1 VRFETQILPRMTS
14 HQPYIPA
21 SQTLPELT
29 PRALILGVLL
39 GLIFSASS
47 VYLAL
52 KIGLTV
58 SSSIPIAVLSIT
70 IFRALGRTSILENN
84 IVQTTGSASDSVA
97 AGVVFTVPAILLMG
111 YDLDISRVAIL
122 AAAGGLMGILMMI
135 PLRRALIVK
144 EHGTLIYPEGTAC
157 AEVLIAG
164 EERGLQAKRVFQAF
178 GIGFV
183 YKFLMGGLKLWRDV
197 PGKALGFYPGAAV
210 STEISPELL
219 GVGYIIGPRIAGY
232 LFAGGCFAYLV
243 LAPAIKLVGSGLTE
257 PFGFPAVKLIRDM
270 SPGEIRSSFIFYIG
284 AGAVASA
291 GIIALARALPT
302 IVTSFAASWKDLR
315 ASRLGQAVTKLRTE
329 DDLPISVTIG
339 GSIVLAIV
347 LTLLPQVGVNLLGAI
362 LIVIFGFFFAT
373 VSSRV
378 CGQIGSSANPISGMT
393 IAALLGTCLIFVAIG
408 WTGVD
413 HRVQAIAIAAVVAVA
428 TANAGNTSQDL
439 KTGFLVGATPR
450 RQQIAILVGT
460 IGSAMVIGWTLTLLN
475 RAYTYPVPETHPA
488 FSAQAAAPTAGGRP
502 AVEVLPE
509 TMSGFRLAGGDSV
522 DQNTYQVVRVYVIT
536 EGVAAGKYLMDSATH
551 ELRYVLDPGI
561 GGRVHEFQGRVI
573 PRLDSP
579 KATIMAL
586 VTDGILTHKLPWA
599 LVLLGVFITIAIEL
613 MGVQALPVA
622 VGVYLPISTSS
633 AMFAGG
639 VIRWLIERRAKTT
652 QQSIAELESG
662 PGVLFSSGLI
672 AGGAICGIVLAAIAG
687 FLGSADAL
695 AEKVPL
701 FHALGALATSNLL
714 AVLCF
719 AAMGV
724 VLFRV
729 ASQKS

>member
-1 VRFETQILPRMTS
+1 MTS
-14 HQPYIPA
+14 HQPYVPA

-29 PRALILGVLL
+29 PRALILGVFL

-58 SSSIPIAVLSIT
+58 STSIPIAVLSIT

-84 IVQTTGSASDSVA
+84 IVQTTGSASDAVA
-97 AGVVFTVPAILLMG
+97 SGVVFTIPAILLMG

-122 AAAGGLMGILMMI
+122 ATVGGLMGVLMMI

-144 EHGTLIYPEGTAC
+144 EHDTLIYPEGTAC

-178 GIGFV
+178 GLGFV
-183 YKFLMGGLKLWRDV
+183 YKFLMGGLKLWPDV
-197 PGKALGFYPGAAV
+197 PGKALKFYPGAAV
-210 STEISPELL
+210 SAEISPELM

-232 LFAGGCFAYLV
+232 LFAGGCLAYLV

-257 PFGFPAVKLIRDM
+257 PFGFPPVKLIRDM
-270 SPGEIRSSFIFYIG
+270 SPGEIRASFIFYIG

-291 GIIALARALPT
+291 GIIALARSLPT
-302 IVTSFAASWKDLR
+302 IVSSFASSLKDLR
-315 ASRLGQAVTKLRTE
+315 ESRVGQALTKLRTE
-329 DDLPISVTIG
+329 DDLPISITLG
-339 GSIVLAIV
+339 GSVVLAIV
-347 LTLLPQVGVNLLGAI
+347 LALLPQVHVNLLGAI

-373 VSSRV
+373 VSSRI

-413 HRVQAIAIAAVVAVA
+413 HRLQAISIAAVVAVA
-428 TANAGNTSQDL
+428 TAVAGNTSQDL
-439 KTGFLVGATPR
+439 KTGYLVGSTPR
-450 RQQIAILVGT
+450 RQQVAILVGAL
-460 IGSAMVIGWTLTLLN
+460 GSALVVGYTLTLLN
-475 RAYTYPVPETHPA
+475 RAYTYPVPEQHPA
-488 FSAQAAAPTAGGRP
+488 FSAAALAPAADGKRA

-509 TMSGFRLAGGDSV
+509 TMSGFRIAAGSDS
-522 DQNTYQVVRVYVIT
+522 DHATYQIARVYVVT
-536 EGVAAGKYLMDSATH
+536 EGVAAGKYLMDPTTH

-561 GGRVHEFQGRVI
+561 GGRIHEFTGRTI

-579 KATIMAL
+579 KATIMGL
-586 VTDGILTHKLPWA
+586 ITDGILTRKLPWA

-622 VGVYLPISTSS
+622 VGVYLPISTSL

-695 AEKVPL
+695 AEKVPI
-701 FHALGALATSNLL
+701 FHALGALATSNLV

>member
-1 VRFETQILPRMTS
+1 MPD
-14 HQPYIPA
+14 HQPYVPA
-21 SQTLPELT
+21 TQSPPELT

-97 AGVVFTVPAILLMG
+97 AGVVFTIPAILLMG
-111 YDLDISRVAIL
+111 YDLEIGRVAIL
-122 AAAGGLMGILMMI
+122 ATVGGLMGVLMMI

-144 EHGTLIYPEGTAC
+144 EHDTLIYPEGTAC

-178 GIGFV
+178 GVGFV
-183 YKFLMGGLKLWRDV
+183 YKFLQAGLKVWPDV

-210 STEISPELL
+210 FTETSPELL

-270 SPGEIRSSFIFYIG
+270 SPGELRSSFVFYIG

-291 GIIALARALPT
+291 GIIALARSLPT
-302 IVTSFAASWKDLR
+302 IMSSFASSLKDLR
-315 ASRLGQAVTKLRTE
+315 DSRLGQAVTRLRTE
-329 DDLPISVTIG
+329 DDLPISLTVG
-339 GSIVLAIV
+339 GSVALAIV
-347 LTLLPQVGVNLLGAI
+347 LALLPQVGVNLLGAA

-373 VSSRV
+373 VSSRI

-413 HRVQAIAIAAVVAVA
+413 HRVQAISIAAVVAVA
-428 TANAGNTSQDL
+428 TANAGNTTQDL

-450 RQQIAILVGT
+450 RQQIAILVGAL
-460 IGSAMVIGWTLTLLN
+460 GSALVVGWTLTLLN
-475 RAYTYPVPETHPA
+475 RAYTYPIPESHAA
-488 FSAQAAAPTAGGRP
+488 FSAQALAPSAGGGGGGGGGAR
-502 AVEVLPE
+502 ASVEILPE
-509 TMSGFRLAGGDSV
+509 TVSGFRIAGSDSV
-522 DQNTYQVVRVYVIT
+522 DRASYQVVRVYVVT
-536 EGVAAGKYLMDSATH
+536 EGVAAGKYLMDPTTH

-561 GGRVHEFQGRVI
+561 GGRVHDYRGKAI

-586 VTDGILTHKLPWA
+586 ITDGILTHRLPWA

-639 VIRWLIERRAKTT
+639 VVRWLIERRAQAR
-652 QQSIAELESG
+652 QQSIAEVESG

-687 FLGSADAL
+687 VLGSADAL
-695 AEKVPL
+695 AEKVPV
-701 FHALGALATSNLL
+701 FHALGGVAHSSLLAFALFAAL
-714 AVLCF
+714 AVLLHRI
-719 AAMGV
+719 G
-724 VLFRV
+724 LRK
-729 ASQKS
+729 Q